1 MQLYE
6 TAIVI
11 VIASIAYDKEAT
23 GEVLEDGGCAADK
36 SPTDLG
42 FHSLQRY
49 SNDENNPF
57 KTCSVK

>member
-36 SPTDLG
+36 VEIHQLCCYTASSSDTYG
-42 FHSLQRY
+42 FLHIC
-49 SNDENNPF
+49 DP
-57 KTCSVK
+57 